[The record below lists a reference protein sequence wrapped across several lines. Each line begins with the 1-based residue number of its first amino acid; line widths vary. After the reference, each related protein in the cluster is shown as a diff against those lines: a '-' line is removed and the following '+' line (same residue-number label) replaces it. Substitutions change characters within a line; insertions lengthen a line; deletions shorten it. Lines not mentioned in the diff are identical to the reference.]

1 MQTSQ
6 NPPFSHFPA
15 ESETLTPFEA
25 PGPAAK
31 KADPC
36 SVSVVARA
44 CAQVA
49 GFDDLYHR
57 LGRKIVLSGKSM
69 STLKS
74 YGRHIAQIALHF
86 NSLPT
91 ESDAEQLQDYL
102 YLIKSRR
109 APPDTYF
116 KHAVYGLRFVLRLE
130 GLDERVVELP
140 ELKRDKKLPVVLSKQ
155 EVKALL
161 IAPVLL
167 KHRLL
172 LALTYG
178 CGLRCSEVRNLK
190 VKDVDLDRGMVRVRQ
205 GKGRKDRYVP
215 LGQMLR
221 RGMLRYLEAEQPKEY
236 LFTGKDHSSQLS
248 QRGVQWVVKEARK
261 KAGILKPLCVHTLR
275 HSYATHL
282 PEDDLDILSIKDLLG
297 HKAIETTL
305 IYLHI
310 ARVRPAVSHSPLDTL
325 YAPVTAA
332 QPAPQAPAKGHT
344 RQWDPPLSWRR
355 FSSSTGHRWN
365 KPLPSTAG
373 SCAR

>member
-6 NPPFSHFPA
+6 NSSLSHTA
-15 ESETLTPFEA
+15 AQREDLTPFEA
-25 PGPAAK
+25 PGLAAK

-49 GFDDLYHR
+49 GFEDLYHR
-57 LGRKIVLSGKSM
+57 LERKIVLSGRSL
-69 STLKS
+69 STLKDYS
-74 YGRHIAQIALHF
+74 RQIAQIALHF

-91 ESDAEQLQDYL
+91 ELDAEQIQDYL
-102 YLIKSRR
+102 YLVKSSK
-109 APPDTYF
+109 APSDSFF

-130 GLDERVVELP
+130 GLDERIVELP
-140 ELKRDKKLPVVLSKQ
+140 QLKRDKKLPVVLSKQ

-178 CGLRCSEVRNLK
+178 CGLRCAEVRNLK
-190 VKDVDLDRGMVRVRQ
+190 VKDVDLDRGMVHVRQ

-215 LGQMLR
+215 LGQMLT
-221 RGMLRYLEAEQPKEY
+221 RGLLQYLEAENPQGY
-236 LFTGKDHSSQLS
+236 LFTGKDHNSQLS
-248 QRGVQWVVKEARK
+248 QQGVQWVVKEARK
-261 KAGILKPLCVHTLR
+261 KARILKPLCVHTLR

-282 PEDDLDILSIKDLLG
+282 LEDGLDILSIKDLLG
-297 HKAIETTL
+297 HESIETTL

-310 ARVRPAVSHSPLDTL
+310 ARVKPALSHSPLDTL
-325 YAPVTAA
+325 YAQALAGQVAA
-332 QPAPQAPAKGHT
+332 QGQAG
-344 RQWDPPLSWRR
+344 Q
-355 FSSSTGHRWN
+355 
-365 KPLPSTAG
+365 
-373 SCAR
+373 

>member
-6 NPPFSHFPA
+6 HSSLSQSVADCQP
-15 ESETLTPFEA
+15 LTPFEA
-25 PGPAAK
+25 PGPAAGK
-31 KADPC
+31 TDPF
-36 SVSVVARA
+36 SVNVVSRA

-49 GFDDLYHR
+49 GFQELYHR
-57 LGRKIVLSGKSM
+57 LERKIVLSGKST

-86 NSLPT
+86 NCLPT
-91 ESDAEQLQDYL
+91 QLEAEQLQDYL
-102 YLIKSRR
+102 YLIKSSR
-109 APPDTYF
+109 APSDSFF
-116 KHAVYGLRFVLRLE
+116 KHAVYGLRFVLPLE

-172 LALTYG
+172 LAMTYG

-190 VKDVDLDRGMVRVRQ
+190 VKDVDLDRGMVHVRQ

-215 LGQMLR
+215 LGQMLK
-221 RGMLRYLEAEQPKEY
+221 RGMRQYLEAEQPKGY
-236 LFTGKDHSSQLS
+236 LFTGKDHTSAFSQK
-248 QRGVQWVVKEARK
+248 GVQWVVKEARN
-261 KAGILKPLCVHTLR
+261 KAKILKPLCVHTLR

-282 PEDDLDILSIKDLLG
+282 LEDGLDILSIKDLLG
-297 HKAIETTL
+297 HEAIETTL

-310 ARVRPAVSHSPLDTL
+310 AQVKPLISHSPLDTL
-325 YAPVTAA
+325 YAQAA
-332 QPAPQAPAKGHT
+332 VAGTAPQAPAAKGHT
-344 RQWDPPLSWRR
+344 RQ
-355 FSSSTGHRWN
+355 
-365 KPLPSTAG
+365 
-373 SCAR
+373 

>member
-6 NPPFSHFPA
+6 HSSLSQSVADCQP
-15 ESETLTPFEA
+15 LTPFEA
-25 PGPAAK
+25 PGLAAK
-31 KADPC
+31 KTDPC

-49 GFDDLYHR
+49 GFEQLYHR
-57 LGRKIVLSGKSM
+57 LERKIVLSGRSL
-69 STLKS
+69 STLKDYS
-74 YGRHIAQIALHF
+74 RQIAQIALHF
-86 NSLPT
+86 NRLPT
-91 ESDAEQLQDYL
+91 ELDSEQIQDYL
-102 YLIKSRR
+102 YLVKSSK
-109 APPDTYF
+109 APSDSFF

-172 LALTYG
+172 LAITYG

-190 VKDVDLDRGMVRVRQ
+190 VKDVDLDRGMVHVRQ

-215 LGQMLR
+215 LGQMLK
-221 RGMLRYLEAEQPKEY
+221 RGMLQYLEAEQPKQY

-248 QRGVQWVVKEARK
+248 QQGVQWVVKEARK
-261 KAGILKPLCVHTLR
+261 KARILKPLCVHTLR

-282 PEDDLDILSIKDLLG
+282 LEDGLDILSIKDLLG
-297 HKAIETTL
+297 HESIETTL

-310 ARVRPAVSHSPLDTL
+310 ARVKPAVSHSPLDTL
-325 YAPVTAA
+325 YSQAPVVAA
-332 QPAPQAPAKGHT
+332 PGK
-344 RQWDPPLSWRR
+344 
-355 FSSSTGHRWN
+355 
-365 KPLPSTAG
+365 AG
-373 SCAR
+373 Q

>member
-6 NPPFSHFPA
+6 NPSLSHFPA

-25 PGPAAK
+25 PGLAAK
-31 KADPC
+31 KTDPS

-44 CAQVA
+44 CVQVA
-49 GFDDLYHR
+49 GFEELYHR
-57 LGRKIVLSGKSM
+57 LERKIVLSGRSL
-69 STLKS
+69 STLKDYS
-74 YGRHIAQIALHF
+74 RQIAQIALHF
-86 NSLPT
+86 NRLPT
-91 ESDAEQLQDYL
+91 ELDSEQIQDYL
-102 YLIKSRR
+102 YLVKSSK
-109 APPDTYF
+109 APSDSFF

-140 ELKRDKKLPVVLSKQ
+140 QLKRDKKLPVVLSKQ

-178 CGLRCSEVRNLK
+178 CGLRCAEVRNLK
-190 VKDVDLDRGMVRVRQ
+190 VKDVDLDRGMVHVRQ

-215 LGQMLR
+215 LGQMLK
-221 RGMLRYLEAEQPKEY
+221 RGMLQYLEVENPKGY

-248 QRGVQWVVKEARK
+248 QQGVQWVVKEARK
-261 KAGILKPLCVHTLR
+261 KAQILKPLCVHTLR

-282 PEDDLDILSIKDLLG
+282 LEDGLDILSIKDLLG
-297 HKAIETTL
+297 HESIETTL

-310 ARVRPAVSHSPLDTL
+310 ARIKPAMSHSPLDTL
-325 YAPVTAA
+325 YAPALAA
-332 QPAPQAPAKGHT
+332 QTAPAALAAKGHT
-344 RQWDPPLSWRR
+344 RQ
-355 FSSSTGHRWN
+355 
-365 KPLPSTAG
+365 
-373 SCAR
+373 